1 MNPLRK
7 QRWFANAIVWS
18 VATGVVLVLWL
29 DVWSRRRHLQ
39 NTSTVTGWCLL
50 IVIFVLAGFNGRKK
64 LSTLPLGRA
73 SWWLRAHVAGGI
85 ATLAI
90 FWLHTGT
97 LWPAGG
103 YERVL
108 AALFYAVN
116 VSGLV
121 GLALQELYPQA
132 LTRSGIEVIF
142 ERIPEEVASL
152 REQAEGVVAECTT
165 ATASGVLAQHYLE
178 SFDWFFR
185 RPRFAMSHA
194 VGGENARA
202 WLRNESATITRT
214 LGAKEQ
220 EYLQKLTAL
229 AERKINLDFHY
240 VAQLL
245 MKCWLL
251 VHVPLAAAMIA
262 LALWHVLVAYVYML

>member
-1 MNPLRK
+1 VSPLRK
-7 QRWFANAIVWS
+7 QRWVANAIVWS
-18 VATGVVLVLWL
+18 LAVSTVLALWL
-29 DVWSRRRHLQ
+29 DVRWRRRHLQ
-39 NTSTVTGWCLL
+39 NTSSVTGWCLL
-50 IVIFVLAGFNGRKK
+50 VVIFALAGFNGRKK

-73 SWWLRAHVAGGI
+73 AWWLKAHVAGGI

-97 LWPAGG
+97 LWPTGG

-108 AALFYAVN
+108 AVLFYAVN
-116 VSGLV
+116 LSGLA
-121 GLALQELYPQA
+121 GLALQKLYPPA

-165 ATASGVLAQHYLE
+165 ITASGVLAQYYLE
-178 SFDWFFR
+178 TFDWFFR

-202 WLRNESATITRT
+202 WLRNESASITRT

-229 AERKINLDFHY
+229 AERKINLDFQY
-240 VAQLL
+240 VAQFL

-262 LALWHVLVAYVYML
+262 LALWHVLVVYVYIL

>member
-7 QRWFANAIVWS
+7 QRWFANAIVWL
-18 VATGVVLVLWL
+18 VIIGVVLVLWL
-29 DVWSRRRHLQ
+29 DVLFRRHHLQ
-39 NTSTVTGWCLL
+39 RTSEVTGWCLL

-64 LSTLPLGRA
+64 LSPLPLGRA
-73 SWWLRAHVAGGI
+73 SWWLRAHVAVGI

-97 LWPAGG
+97 VWPAGG

-108 AALFYAVN
+108 AAFFYAVN
-116 VSGLV
+116 FSGLV
-121 GLALQELYPQA
+121 GLALQKLYPQA
-132 LTRSGIEVIF
+132 LVRSGVEVIY
-142 ERIPEEVASL
+142 ERIPEEVAAL

-165 ATASGVLAQHYLE
+165 VTASGVLAQHYLE
-178 SFDWFFR
+178 RFDWFFR

-194 VGGENARA
+194 VGSENARA
-202 WLRNESATITRT
+202 WLRNETATITR
-214 LGAKEQ
+214 LLDAKEQ
-220 EYLQKLTAL
+220 EYLQRLTAL

-240 VAQLL
+240 VAQRL

-251 VHVPLAAAMIA
+251 VHVPLVAAMIA
-262 LALWHVLVAYVYML
+262 LALWHVLVAYVYIL